1 MKNILSKYTGYSEL
15 NFTNQ
20 AFYFSITDHTIAN
33 NITLN

>member
-20 AFYFSITDHTIAN
+20 AFYFSNIDHN
-33 NITLN
+33 L